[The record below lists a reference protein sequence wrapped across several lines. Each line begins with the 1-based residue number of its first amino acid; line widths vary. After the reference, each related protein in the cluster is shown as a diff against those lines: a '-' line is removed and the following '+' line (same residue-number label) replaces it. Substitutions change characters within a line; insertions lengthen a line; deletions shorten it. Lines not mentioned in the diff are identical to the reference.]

1 MSPIRI
7 VFSQFLT
14 SESKKDL
21 IQKRKKEKL
30 PVDIV
35 PSSEPTLDK
44 CEQVAAVEM
53 DLSPTE
59 TANTEA
65 PLPPPAK
72 AVNSTQGLC
81 TRCHK
86 LNKTLFLYEVMAPI
100 CIPGSQ
106 PEPRPAKCVK
116 ISGDE
121 PVVIPNPR

>member
-1 MSPIRI
+1 MLLIHV

-14 SESKKDL
+14 LESKKNL

-59 TANTEA
+59 TADTEA
-65 PLPPPAK
+65 PFPPPAK

-81 TRCHK
+81 TWCHK
-86 LNKTLFLYEVMAPI
+86 LLLETGQKLGLGKTFSMKGA
-100 CIPGSQ
+100 
-106 PEPRPAKCVK
+106 RPCSPMK
-116 ISGDE
+116 
-121 PVVIPNPR
+121 